1 MFEALKTAVVGTF
14 QQLGE
19 RVLAFLPS
27 LLALA
32 VLIGAGWIAAALARS
47 LLGRALRTL
56 RFDRWCEEAGIV
68 HILRRAEIR
77 RAPSQLL
84 ARVLFWLVFLA
95 FMVAGLEALE
105 IALVDRALAA
115 IFGYIPRLVAAVL
128 ILVGGLLLAN
138 FLARAVL
145 LAAVN
150 AHLAS
155 ARLLAGGVRFLIV
168 AIALAMA
175 LEQLALSAH
184 IVVAAFSIFFGG
196 VTLALAI
203 AFGLAGRDLA
213 RDVLRR
219 QFAPRREESPDELSH
234 L

>member
-19 RVLAFLPS
+19 RMLAFLPG
-27 LLALA
+27 LLALL
-32 VLIGAGWIAAALARS
+32 VLIVVGWIAAVIARS
-47 LLGRALRTL
+47 LLGRALRAI
-56 RFDRWCEEAGIV
+56 RFDHWCEEAGIAQV
-68 HILRRAEIR
+68 FRRAEIR
-77 RAPSQLL
+77 RPPSQLL

-95 FMVAGLEALE
+95 FTVAGLHALE
-105 IALVDRALAA
+105 ITLVDRALAA
-115 IFGYIPRLVAAVL
+115 IFGYIPRLVAALL
-128 ILVGGLLLAN
+128 ILLGGFLLAN
-138 FLARAVL
+138 FLARAAL

-155 ARLLAGGVRFLIV
+155 ARLLAGGVRFLII

-175 LEQLALSAH
+175 LEQLTLSAH

-219 QFAPRREESPDELSH
+219 QFAPRREEAPDELSH